1 MGHEHRR
8 FILQLLRAYRP
19 ARVLIACAE
28 LGVFEALGTETL
40 GVTELARRIGAD
52 PDGLTRLLNAAVALG
67 LLERKP
73 GGYANGPA
81 ALACFAGETDFYL
94 GNLARL
100 EGVFY
105 RRWARLDEAVRLGGR
120 PPGNVQDEPDPG
132 WIRAFEMGLYDL
144 ARTVAPVVAELL
156 GPFIP
161 QDRPVR
167 AIDVGGG
174 HGAYSIALVRR
185 YPNLEAVVFDLPP
198 VVAVA
203 EELVARAGMTGR
215 VRTRAGDFKVDPLG
229 KAEFDLALVFAV
241 LVAEDEAEN
250 RRLLGKVFSAL
261 KPGGSVVVREFFLD
275 DDRTGPP
282 DAVMFDLHMLV
293 SADRGRAH
301 TVREVFGWLEAVGFK
316 DPGVLEA
323 AGPEPVRLVAARRP
337 A

>member
-1 MGHEHRR
+1 MGYEHRR

-40 GVTELARRIGAD
+40 GAAELARRVGAD
-52 PDGLTRLLNAAVALG
+52 PDALGRLLNAAVALG

-81 ALACFAGETDFYL
+81 ALACLAGETDLYL
-94 GNLARL
+94 GNLARW

-105 RRWARLDEAVRLGGR
+105 RRWTRLEEAVRLGGR
-120 PPGNVQDEPDPG
+120 PPGNVQDEPEPG
-132 WIRAFEMGLYDL
+132 WVRAFELGLYDL

-161 QDRPVR
+161 QDRPVQV
-167 AIDVGGG
+167 IDVGGG
-174 HGAYSIALVRR
+174 HGAFSIALARR
-185 YPNLEAVVFDLPP
+185 YPNLEAIVFDLPP

-203 EELVARAGMTGR
+203 GELLARAGMTGQ
-215 VRTRAGDFKVDPLG
+215 VRTRAGDFKVDRLG
-229 KAEFDLALVFAV
+229 EAEFDLALVFAV
-241 LVAEDEAEN
+241 LVAEDDAEK

-261 KPGGSVVVREFFLD
+261 RPGGAVVVREFFLD

-282 DAVMFDLHMLV
+282 DAAMFDLHMLV
-293 SADRGRAH
+293 STDRGRAH
-301 TVREVFGWLEAVGFK
+301 TVREVFGWLEAAGFK
-316 DPGVLEA
+316 GPAVLEA